1 MSSWFLYFS
10 MDKFH
15 GLSQIPASGYN
26 LKNKSLNNIAQI
38 IVFSDRPV
46 SPYPLTPRIFNTSV
60 LCWEAKADSS
70 LPWGVGTGM

>member
-15 GLSQIPASGYN
+15 GLSQIPRSGYN
-26 LKNKSLNNIAQI
+26 LKNKSLSNIFQI
-38 IVFSDRPV
+38 IMFSDRLV
-46 SPYPLTPRIFNTSV
+46 SPYPLRPRIGNTSA

-70 LPWGVGTGM
+70 LP